1 MKQWLMVLA
10 VAGVAGMVQAQNAAP
25 AAPAAPA
32 VAAAPA
38 AGETLV
44 FGFEDDAWKAGK
56 FGAENGKITIAE
68 ENATEGKK
76 ALVLEFDRTGKD
88 EGDRPTVRI
97 DKVAAFKGAK
107 VVLMDCTFVGEVS
120 AKTKLRVQFKDTAKA
135 SASAAESLTEGKS
148 TVEVDM
154 TTCDANTLAFAKI
167 CLDNCKSGKG
177 KIFIDNIRIKK

>member
-1 MKQWLMVLA
+1 MKKLLMVLA
-10 VAGVAGMVQAQNAAP
+10 VAGVAGVVQAQN

-44 FGFEDDAWKAGK
+44 FGFEDEAWKAGK

-76 ALVLEFDRTGKD
+76 ALVLEFDRTGKE

-135 SASAAESLTEGKS
+135 SASTSESLTAGKS
-148 TVEVDM
+148 TLEVDM
-154 TTCDANTLAFAKI
+154 TTCDANNLAFAKI
-167 CLDNCKSGKG
+167 CLDNCKSGNG

>member
-1 MKQWLMVLA
+1 MKQLLLVLA
-10 VAGVAGMVQAQNAAP
+10 VVGVGGLVQAQNAAP
-25 AAPAAPA
+25 AAP
-32 VAAAPA
+32 AAPA

-107 VVLMDCTFVGEVS
+107 VVLMDLTFVGEVS
-120 AKTKLRVQFKDTAKA
+120 SKTKLRVQFKDTTKA
-135 SASAAESLTEGKS
+135 SATASESLTEGKS

-154 TTCDANTLAFAKI
+154 TTCDANTLMFAKI

-177 KIFIDNIRIKK
+177 KIYIDNIRIKK